1 MSNKLNKTLKKE
13 TAALSLLDVLR
24 DKEIFKTEVLGG
36 ITGFFAISYILVV
49 NPMILADA
57 GMDVH
62 QTVFATIISSV
73 IGCFIMGFYANSPVV
88 ITPGMGVNAFFTYTM
103 VLNMGLSYQEAL
115 TVSLVSTIA
124 FALIAFSRFTDI
136 LQDGIPDSLKS
147 AITAGIGLFL
157 VEIGLQKA
165 DLIQQGKNSLLTI
178 GSFKNPSLLLAIFG
192 LILTIVLYIKKV
204 KGNFFIGI
212 VITTIVGIVFHIH
225 DSGVKTT
232 HLIDILQYHKS
243 LFDFSFKNVWTTPF
257 IMASFSMTM
266 ILVFESMG
274 LNAGILPD
282 MKKFKKTFRT
292 VSITGIIS
300 SILGTSPTVSAAES
314 VAGFQLG
321 ARTGIMSITAG
332 IMFLLSTFFISF
344 LDLVPQAAI
353 APVIIITG
361 ALMLSNLKAID
372 MDDFAEWFPAFL
384 IVVLI
389 PLTGSISIGLAFGF
403 VAYPIVKIF
412 NGQIKSIST
421 INYIL
426 SGLFLINLI
435 MTAML

>member
-1 MSNKLNKTLKKE
+1 MSNKLNKTSKKE

-88 ITPGMGVNAFFTYTM
+88 ITPGMGVDAFFTYTM

-136 LQDGIPDSLKS
+136 LQGGIPDSLKS

-192 LILTIVLYIKKV
+192 LILTIILYIKNV

-282 MKKFKKTFRT
+282 MKKFKKTFRS

-361 ALMLSNLKAID
+361 ALMLSNLKTIN

>member
-136 LQDGIPDSLKS
+136 LQEGIPDSLKS

>member
-136 LQDGIPDSLKS
+136 LQGGIPDSLKS

-165 DLIQQGKNSLLTI
+165 GLIQQGKNSLLTI
-178 GSFKNPSLLLAIFG
+178 GSLKNPSLLLAIFG

-212 VITTIVGIVFHIH
+212 VITTIVGVIFHIH

-243 LFDFSFKNVWTTPF
+243 LFDFSFSNVWTTPF

-266 ILVFESMG
+266 ILIFESMG

-282 MKKFKKTFRT
+282 MKKFKKTFRS

-332 IMFLLSTFFISF
+332 IMFLLSIFFISF

-403 VAYPIVKIF
+403 VAYPIVKSF

-421 INYIL
+421 INLIL

>member
-1 MSNKLNKTLKKE
+1 MSNKLNKTSKKE

-136 LQDGIPDSLKS
+136 LQGGIPDSLKS

-165 DLIQQGKNSLLTI
+165 GLIQQGKNSLLTI

-192 LILTIVLYIKKV
+192 LILTIVLYIKNV

-212 VITTIVGIVFHIH
+212 VITTIVGIIFHIH

-361 ALMLSNLKAID
+361 ALMLSNLKTIN

>member
-1 MSNKLNKTLKKE
+1 MNKTSKKE

-136 LQDGIPDSLKS
+136 LQGGIPDSLKS

-192 LILTIVLYIKKV
+192 LILTIVLYIKNV

-212 VITTIVGIVFHIH
+212 VITTIVGIIFHIH

-282 MKKFKKTFRT
+282 MKKFKKTFRS

-361 ALMLSNLKAID
+361 ALMLSNLKTIN

>member
-1 MSNKLNKTLKKE
+1 MNKTLKKE

-136 LQDGIPDSLKS
+136 LQEGIPDSLKS

>member
-1 MSNKLNKTLKKE
+1 MSNKLNKTLKE
-13 TAALSLLDVLR
+13 GTASLSLLDVLR

-103 VLNMGLSYQEAL
+103 VLNMGLSYQKAL
-115 TVSLVSTIA
+115 TVSLISTIA

-136 LQDGIPDSLKS
+136 LQGGIPDSLKS

-165 DLIQQGKNSLLTI
+165 GLIQQGKNSLLTI

-192 LILTIVLYIKKV
+192 LILTIVLYIKNV

-212 VITTIVGIVFHIH
+212 VITTIIGIIFRIH

-243 LFDFSFKNVWTTPF
+243 LFDLSFKNVWTTPF

-282 MKKFKKTFRT
+282 MKKFKKTFRS
-292 VSITGIIS
+292 VSIAGIIS

-361 ALMLSNLKAID
+361 ALMLSNLKIIN

>member
-1 MSNKLNKTLKKE
+1 MSNNLNKTSKKE

-124 FALIAFSRFTDI
+124 FALIAFSRFTNI
-136 LQDGIPDSLKS
+136 LQGGIPDSLKS

-192 LILTIVLYIKKV
+192 LILTIVLYIKNV

-212 VITTIVGIVFHIH
+212 VITTIVGIIFHIH

-282 MKKFKKTFRT
+282 MKKFKKTFRS

-361 ALMLSNLKAID
+361 ALMLSNLKTIN

>member
-1 MSNKLNKTLKKE
+1 MSNKLNKTSKKE

-103 VLNMGLSYQEAL
+103 VLNMGLSYKEAL

-136 LQDGIPDSLKS
+136 LQGGIPDSLKS

-165 DLIQQGKNSLLTI
+165 GLIQQGKNSLLTI

-192 LILTIVLYIKKV
+192 LILTIVLYIKNV

-212 VITTIVGIVFHIH
+212 VITTIVGIIFHIH

-243 LFDFSFKNVWTTPF
+243 LFDFSFANVWTTPF

-282 MKKFKKTFRT
+282 MKKFKKTFRS

-361 ALMLSNLKAID
+361 ALMLSNLKTIN

-426 SGLFLINLI
+426 SALFLINLI

>member
-115 TVSLVSTIA
+115 TVSLVSTTA
-124 FALIAFSRFTDI
+124 FALIAFSRFTDV
-136 LQDGIPDSLKS
+136 LQGGIPDSLKS

-165 DLIQQGKNSLLTI
+165 GLIQQGKNSLLTI

-192 LILTIVLYIKKV
+192 LILTIVLYIKNV

-212 VITTIVGIVFHIH
+212 VITTIVGIIFHIH

-332 IMFLLSTFFISF
+332 IMFLLSIFFISF

-353 APVIIITG
+353 SPVIIITG
-361 ALMLSNLKAID
+361 ALMLSNLKTIN

>member
-1 MSNKLNKTLKKE
+1 MSNKLNKTSKKE
-13 TAALSLLDVLR
+13 TASLSLLDVLR

-103 VLNMGLSYQEAL
+103 VLNMGLSYKEAL

-136 LQDGIPDSLKS
+136 LQGGIPNSLKS

-165 DLIQQGKNSLLTI
+165 GLIQQGKNSLLTI
-178 GSFKNPSLLLAIFG
+178 GSFRNPSLLLAIFG
-192 LILTIVLYIKKV
+192 LVLTILLYLKNV

-212 VITTIVGIVFHIH
+212 VITTIVGIIFHIH

-243 LFDFSFKNVWTTPF
+243 LFDFSFSNVWTTPF
-257 IMASFSMTM
+257 IIASFSMTM

-282 MKKFKKTFRT
+282 MAKFKKTFRS

-361 ALMLSNLKAID
+361 ALMLSNLKTIN

-412 NGQIKSIST
+412 NGQIKTIST

-426 SGLFLINLI
+426 SALFLINLI

>member
-1 MSNKLNKTLKKE
+1 MNKTLKKE

-115 TVSLVSTIA
+115 TVSLLSTIA

-212 VITTIVGIVFHIH
+212 VISTIVGIVFHIH

>member
-1 MSNKLNKTLKKE
+1 MSNNLNKTSKKE

-136 LQDGIPDSLKS
+136 LQGGIPDSLKS

-192 LILTIVLYIKKV
+192 LILTIVLYIKNV

-212 VITTIVGIVFHIH
+212 VITTIVGIIFHIH

-282 MKKFKKTFRT
+282 MKKFKKTFRS
-292 VSITGIIS
+292 VSITGIVS

-361 ALMLSNLKAID
+361 ALMLSNLKTIN

>member
-115 TVSLVSTIA
+115 TVSLLSTIA

-243 LFDFSFKNVWTTPF
+243 LFDFSFKNLWTTPF

>member
-1 MSNKLNKTLKKE
+1 MSNKLNKTSKKE
-13 TAALSLLDVLR
+13 TASLSLLDVLR

-103 VLNMGLSYQEAL
+103 VLNMGLSYKEAL

-136 LQDGIPDSLKS
+136 LQGGIPDSLKS

-165 DLIQQGKNSLLTI
+165 GLIQQGKNSLLTI

-192 LILTIVLYIKKV
+192 LILTIVLYIKNV

-212 VITTIVGIVFHIH
+212 VITTIVGIIFHIH

-243 LFDFSFKNVWTTPF
+243 LFDFSFANVWTTPF

-282 MKKFKKTFRT
+282 MKKFKKTFRS

-332 IMFLLSTFFISF
+332 VMFLLSTFFISF

-361 ALMLSNLKAID
+361 ALMLSNLKTIN

-426 SGLFLINLI
+426 SALFLINLI

>member
-1 MSNKLNKTLKKE
+1 MSNKLNKTSKKE
-13 TAALSLLDVLR
+13 TASLSLLDVLR

-136 LQDGIPDSLKS
+136 LQGGIPDSLKS

-165 DLIQQGKNSLLTI
+165 GLIQQGKNSLLTI

-192 LILTIVLYIKKV
+192 WILTIVLYINDV

-212 VITTIVGIVFHIH
+212 VITTIVGIIFHIH

-243 LFDFSFKNVWTTPF
+243 LFDFSFENVWTTPF

-282 MKKFKKTFRT
+282 MRKFKKTFRS

-361 ALMLSNLKAID
+361 ALMLSNLKTIN

-412 NGQIKSIST
+412 NGQIQSIST

>member
-1 MSNKLNKTLKKE
+1 MSNNLNKTSKKE

-136 LQDGIPDSLKS
+136 LQEGIPDSLKS

-165 DLIQQGKNSLLTI
+165 GLIQQGKNSLLTI

>member
-1 MSNKLNKTLKKE
+1 MNNKLNKTSKKE
-13 TAALSLLDVLR
+13 TASLSLLDVLR

-136 LQDGIPDSLKS
+136 LQGGIPDSLKS

-165 DLIQQGKNSLLTI
+165 GLIQQGKNSLLTI

-192 LILTIVLYIKKV
+192 LILTILLYIKNV

-232 HLIDILQYHKS
+232 HLINILQYHKS

-282 MKKFKKTFRT
+282 MKKFKKTFRS

-361 ALMLSNLKAID
+361 ALMLSNLKTIN

-426 SGLFLINLI
+426 SALFLVNLI

>member
-1 MSNKLNKTLKKE
+1 MSNKLNKTSKKE
-13 TAALSLLDVLR
+13 TASLSLLDVLR

-73 IGCFIMGFYANSPVV
+73 IGCFIMGLYANSPVV

-103 VLNMGLSYQEAL
+103 VLNMGLSYKEAL
-115 TVSLVSTIA
+115 TVSLVSTVA

-136 LQDGIPDSLKS
+136 LQGGIPNSLKS

-165 DLIQQGKNSLLTI
+165 GLIQQGKNSLLTI
-178 GSFKNPSLLLAIFG
+178 GSFRNPSLLLAIFG
-192 LILTIVLYIKKV
+192 LVLTIVLYLKNV

-212 VITTIVGIVFHIH
+212 VITTIVGIIFHIH

-243 LFDFSFKNVWTTPF
+243 LFDFSFSNVWTTPF

-282 MKKFKKTFRT
+282 MAKFKKTFRS

-321 ARTGIMSITAG
+321 ARTGIMSISAG

-361 ALMLSNLKAID
+361 ALMLSNLKTIN

-412 NGQIKSIST
+412 NGQIKTIST

-426 SGLFLINLI
+426 SALFLINLI
-435 MTAML
+435 MTAIL

>member
-1 MSNKLNKTLKKE
+1 MNKTLKKE

-115 TVSLVSTIA
+115 TVSLVSTIT

-136 LQDGIPDSLKS
+136 LQGGIPDSLKS

-165 DLIQQGKNSLLTI
+165 GLIQQGKNSLLTI

-243 LFDFSFKNVWTTPF
+243 LFDFSFKNLWTTPF

-300 SILGTSPTVSAAES
+300 SILGTSPIVSAAES

-332 IMFLLSTFFISF
+332 IMFLLSIFFISF

>member
-115 TVSLVSTIA
+115 TVSLLSTIA

>member
-1 MSNKLNKTLKKE
+1 MNKTLKKE

-36 ITGFFAISYILVV
+36 ITGFLAISYILVV

-115 TVSLVSTIA
+115 TVSLLSTIA

-243 LFDFSFKNVWTTPF
+243 LFDFSSKNVWTTPF

>member
-1 MSNKLNKTLKKE
+1 MSNKLNKTSKKE
-13 TAALSLLDVLR
+13 TASLSLLDVLR

-49 NPMILADA
+49 NPMILSDA

-136 LQDGIPDSLKS
+136 LQGGIPDSLKS

-212 VITTIVGIVFHIH
+212 VITTIVGIIFHIH

-282 MKKFKKTFRT
+282 MKKFKETFRS

-361 ALMLSNLKAID
+361 ALMLSNLKTIN

>member
-115 TVSLVSTIA
+115 TVSLVSTIT

-136 LQDGIPDSLKS
+136 LQGGIPDSLKS

-165 DLIQQGKNSLLTI
+165 GLIQQGKNSLLTI

-243 LFDFSFKNVWTTPF
+243 LFDFSFKNLWTTPF

-300 SILGTSPTVSAAES
+300 SILGTSPIVSAAES

-332 IMFLLSTFFISF
+332 IMFLLSIFFISF

>member
-1 MSNKLNKTLKKE
+1 MSNNLNKTSKKE

-136 LQDGIPDSLKS
+136 LQGGIPDSLKS

-192 LILTIVLYIKKV
+192 LILTIVLYIKNV

-212 VITTIVGIVFHIH
+212 VITTIVGIIFHIH

-282 MKKFKKTFRT
+282 MKKFKKTFRS

-361 ALMLSNLKAID
+361 ALMLSNLKTIN

-426 SGLFLINLI
+426 SGLFFINLI

>member
-1 MSNKLNKTLKKE
+1 MSNKLNKTSKKE
-13 TAALSLLDVLR
+13 TASLSLLDVLR

-136 LQDGIPDSLKS
+136 LQGGIPDSLKS

-165 DLIQQGKNSLLTI
+165 GLIQQGKNSLLTI

-192 LILTIVLYIKKV
+192 LILTIVLYIKDV

-212 VITTIVGIVFHIH
+212 VITTIVGIIFHIH

-243 LFDFSFKNVWTTPF
+243 LFDFSFENVWTTPF

-282 MKKFKKTFRT
+282 MRKFKKTFRS

-361 ALMLSNLKAID
+361 ALMLSNLKTIN

>member
-412 NGQIKSIST
+412 NGQIKSISI